1 MSESRSRE
9 AAAWEAAW
17 ETALSRGRMSMSAR
31 LERLRSKGWQIG
43 QCAVAAGVAWL
54 VAHNLLGHQTPF
66 FAPIAAVVSLGTSY
80 GQRLRRV
87 VEVTLGV
94 AIGVLVA
101 DLIVVWIGSGWWQLT
116 LIVALA
122 MSTALLLDAGGLFVT
137 QAAVQSIVITTLA
150 AGPGQALL
158 RWTDALVGGAVALV
172 AATVVPRAPLRRP
185 REEAARAVRRIST
198 LLRGAAAGIRS
209 GDVEATLALLAD
221 ARATDVL
228 VRELQTAADEG
239 LAVVAS
245 SPFRLRHRGHVRRV
259 AELVEP
265 LDFALRNTRV
275 LVRRVAVAAYR
286 GHPIP
291 PTYADLCDQ
300 LAGAVDLVA
309 QELAAN
315 RQAEAARGPLL
326 ALGEAT
332 AAAERSDDLSA
343 EVVLA
348 QLRSLVADLLRI
360 SGMGVLEATDA
371 IPPLVWRAGPSSAS

>member
-1 MSESRSRE
+1 MSESRARE
-9 AAAWEAAW
+9 AVWEAAW
-17 ETALSRGRMSMSAR
+17 DAAWSRGRLSAGAR
-31 LERLRSKGWQIG
+31 LERLRSKAWQIG

-54 VAHNLLGHQTPF
+54 VAHNLLGHATPF

-87 VEVTLGV
+87 AEVTLGV

-116 LIVALA
+116 FIVALS
-122 MSTALLLDAGGLFVT
+122 MSTAMLLDAGGLFVT

-172 AATVVPRAPLRRP
+172 AATVVPHAPLRRP
-185 REEAARAVRRIST
+185 REEAARAVRKVAE
-198 LLRGAAAGIRS
+198 LLRGAAEGIRT
-209 GDVEATLALLAD
+209 GDVEATLDLLTD

-245 SPFRLRHRGHVRRV
+245 SPFRLRHRGHVRQM

-265 LDFALRNTRV
+265 LDLALRNTRV

-286 GHPIP
+286 GQPIP
-291 PTYADLCDQ
+291 PVYADLCDQ
-300 LAGAVDLVA
+300 LAGVVDLVA
-309 QELAAN
+309 GELAAN
-315 RQAEAARGPLL
+315 RQAESAQGPLL

-332 AAAERSDDLSA
+332 AAVERSDDLSA

-360 SGMGVLEATDA
+360 TGMGVLEATDA
-371 IPPLVWRAGPSSAS
+371 IPPLVWRAHPPAAS